1 MDTVFLTIVRECV
14 SHAPE
19 IFSVVLSAVLA
30 SAILY
35 FVYYANP
42 LRFLK
47 GVFEK
52 KPLLVPKEAEPISMM
67 RADPPPNFWERDV
80 SESKARKEGSPP
92 PQLSPVLYGYGN
104 SGAFQES
111 EESWDRPSVPM
122 GPAFGDTRMKR
133 SSSGGKPDWYRML
146 SNVDGKARPD
156 SISHNGEEEEISK
169 VDGDS
174 LRGFMDRNSTRSRNV
189 WKSKTSQQLNYA
201 DYLQLDKI
209 LSAQELESSKWD
221 EPVHDEHLF
230 IVIHQ
235 AYELWFKQIL
245 FEVDSVTS
253 MFAQGQEHIRPPQ
266 INISCARLGRVVQIL
281 RILVQQI
288 DVLETMDA
296 QDFQDFRDFLAP
308 ASGFQSKQ
316 FRILEN
322 TLGMSPDQRIQH
334 SGCPYFDHLRGSDR
348 QEVIETEKAPTVLS
362 YVGNLLEKT
371 MENLEVEN
379 FDFAAYMKAAIN
391 DAAEHDRKAILQYRT
406 RMSPAD
412 EKKKLDE
419 LEKKREAHLRLFSE
433 EEHSKLLT
441 TKIRKLS
448 FKATMGVVF
457 VQSFRHQPAIAP
469 LYCLIT
475 RLVEIDELVGQW

>member
-1 MDTVFLTIVRECV
+1 VHETASVRL
-14 SHAPE
+14 
-19 IFSVVLSAVLA
+19 FD
-30 SAILY
+30 
-35 FVYYANP
+35 N
-42 LRFLK
+42 LK
-47 GVFEK
+47 TG
-52 KPLLVPKEAEPISMM
+52 
-67 RADPPPNFWERDV
+67 
-80 SESKARKEGSPP
+80 
-92 PQLSPVLYGYGN
+92 
-104 SGAFQES
+104 
-111 EESWDRPSVPM
+111 
-122 GPAFGDTRMKR
+122 
-133 SSSGGKPDWYRML
+133 
-146 SNVDGKARPD
+146 
-156 SISHNGEEEEISK
+156 
-169 VDGDS
+169 
-174 LRGFMDRNSTRSRNV
+174 
-189 WKSKTSQQLNYA
+189 
-201 DYLQLDKI
+201 
-209 LSAQELESSKWD
+209 
-221 EPVHDEHLF
+221 
-230 IVIHQ
+230 
-235 AYELWFKQIL
+235 
-245 FEVDSVTS
+245 
-253 MFAQGQEHIRPPQ
+253 
-266 INISCARLGRVVQIL
+266 
-281 RILVQQI
+281 
-288 DVLETMDA
+288 
-296 QDFQDFRDFLAP
+296 DFLAP

-475 RLVEIDELVGQW
+475 RLVEIDELVGQWRHRHSAMVLRMLGSRSGTGGSSGHAYLEAVLQRSRIFLDFCHASHYLLPQHALPPLPHAVSGKTTVAA